1 MNRATID
8 NRIHAALLRSA
19 AIDRRAIVFDRT
31 LEPASINAR
40 NNARSIGLPSIT
52 AFMRRCCVANV
63 FDQLDFIPL
72 PNMTIDNLLYGLVLA
87 GGHSSRMGRDK
98 GLLDYRGMPHRF
110 YLESVL
116 KKFCARVLLSINASQ
131 EQVEPTQHDY
141 IVDHTA
147 YENTGPIGAVLNA
160 HEGFPDAALFVVSCD
175 LPYFNE
181 TCAKNL
187 IDERDPSH
195 AATAF
200 FNPEAE
206 QPEPLVTI
214 YENVLL
220 RGLGDSF
227 RNGENSLRRLL
238 KNSDVT
244 LVHQY
249 NPRCIQGA
257 DTQEAYEEAKRWLAE
272 RD

>member
-1 MNRATID
+1 LIAVRLIAVRLI
-8 NRIHAALLRSA
+8 AARLIA
-19 AIDRRAIVFDRT
+19 ARLCSTERT
-31 LEPASINAR
+31 RTQTWTPVLETTPDKS
-40 NNARSIGLPSIT
+40 GCHLP
-52 AFMRRCCVANV
+52 
-63 FDQLDFIPL
+63 D
-72 PNMTIDNLLYGLVLA
+72 MTIDNLLYGLVLA

-116 KKFCARVLLSINASQ
+116 KKFCVRVLLSVNASQ
-131 EQVEPTQHDY
+131 EQIDPTQHEY

-147 YENTGPIGAVLNA
+147 YENTGPIGAVLNV

-175 LPYFNE
+175 LPYFDE
-181 TCAKNL
+181 SCAKNL
-187 IDERDPSH
+187 IDERDPSR

-200 FNPEAE
+200 FNSETE

-220 RGLGDSF
+220 RGLGDAF

-238 KNSDVT
+238 KKSDVK
-244 LVHQY
+244 LIHQH
-249 NPRCIQGA
+249 NLRCIQSA
-257 DTQEAYEEAKRWLAE
+257 DTPEDFEIAKRWLTE
-272 RD
+272 RR